1 MDAERIKVGQKSEKK
16 AIKSENKRLKE
27 RKHCQQRPLMVCTM
41 VCVERHEAVQVNISK
56 INYEDLERWGI
67 EGSIKR
73 ELILDKIIENEANPN
88 PQEEDEEIIKGY
100 LKIKNIFTQEDLA
113 KWMKNENL
121 DNKSLLTRARRHSKW
136 VKICEK
142 KFKNQAATRFLKD
155 KAKLDQVS
163 YSMIWIEDEA
173 LANEVFVR
181 IKEEECTVDEAILMS
196 TNPPQGLK
204 IGRVGPIEFRKLPDA
219 LAELLRISQPKQVW
233 PPIKIENGWAI
244 IKNEKIWPAVFN
256 REEKN
261 KILLEIGEEWISEEI
276 RKANT
281 KPSKTNV

>member
-1 MDAERIKVGQKSEKK
+1 MYIVVKVKG
-16 AIKSENKRLKE
+16 
-27 RKHCQQRPLMVCTM
+27 
-41 VCVERHEAVQVNISK
+41 HEDVQVNISK
-56 INYEDLERWGI
+56 INNEDLERWGI

-88 PQEEDEEIIKGY
+88 LQDEVEDEEIIKGY
-100 LKIKNIFTQEDLA
+100 LKNKNIFTQEDLD
-113 KWMKNENL
+113 KWMRNENL
-121 DNKSLLTRARRHSKW
+121 DNKSLRTRARRHSKW
-136 VKICEK
+136 VKICER

-244 IKNEKIWPAVFN
+244 IKNEKTWPAVFN

-276 RKANT
+276 KKANT
-281 KPSKTNV
+281 KTSRTKV

>member
-1 MDAERIKVGQKSEKK
+1 
-16 AIKSENKRLKE
+16 
-27 RKHCQQRPLMVCTM
+27 MVY
-41 VCVERHEAVQVNISK
+41 VERHEDVQVNISK
-56 INYEDLERWGI
+56 INYVDLERWGI

-73 ELILDKIIENEANPN
+73 ELILDKLIENEANPN
-88 PQEEDEEIIKGY
+88 LQEEDEEIIKGY
-100 LKIKNIFTQEDLA
+100 LKIKSIFTQEDLA

-219 LAELLRISQPKQVW
+219 LAEMLRISQPKQVW

-281 KPSKTNV
+281 KPSKTNA

>member
-1 MDAERIKVGQKSEKK
+1 MVRIVVF
-16 AIKSENKRLKE
+16 A
-27 RKHCQQRPLMVCTM
+27 
-41 VCVERHEAVQVNISK
+41 ERHEDDQMNISK

-67 EGSIKR
+67 EGYIKR
-73 ELILDKIIENEANPN
+73 ELILDKLIENEASPN
-88 PQEEDEEIIKGY
+88 LKVKDEDKDEEILKGY
-100 LKIKNIFTQEDLA
+100 LKNKNIITQEDLA
-113 KWMKNENL
+113 KWMRNENL

-136 VKICEK
+136 AEICER

-256 REEKN
+256 REEKY

>member
-1 MDAERIKVGQKSEKK
+1 
-16 AIKSENKRLKE
+16 
-27 RKHCQQRPLMVCTM
+27 MVCRM
-41 VCVERHEAVQVNISK
+41 VYVERHEDVQVNISK

-88 PQEEDEEIIKGY
+88 LQEEDEEIIKGY

-113 KWMKNENL
+113 KWTKNESL
-121 DNKSLLTRARRHSKW
+121 DNKSLLTRARRHSLW

>member
-1 MDAERIKVGQKSEKK
+1 
-16 AIKSENKRLKE
+16 
-27 RKHCQQRPLMVCTM
+27 MVCTM
-41 VCVERHEAVQVNISK
+41 VKVERHEDVQVNISK

-88 PQEEDEEIIKGY
+88 LKEEDEEIIKGY

-121 DNKSLLTRARRHSKW
+121 DNKSLLTRAKRHSKW

-261 KILLEIGEEWISEEI
+261 KIVLEIGEEWISEEI

>member
-1 MDAERIKVGQKSEKK
+1 MYIVVYIEA
-16 AIKSENKRLKE
+16 
-27 RKHCQQRPLMVCTM
+27 
-41 VCVERHEAVQVNISK
+41 HEDVQVNISK

-73 ELILDKIIENEANPN
+73 ELILDKIIENEANSN
-88 PQEEDEEIIKGY
+88 LQDEDEDEEIIKSY
-100 LKIKNIFTQEDLA
+100 LKNKDIFTQEDLA
-113 KWMKNENL
+113 KWMRNENL
-121 DNKSLLTRARRHSKW
+121 DNKSLRTKARRHSKW
-136 VKICEK
+136 VKICER

-244 IKNEKIWPAVFN
+244 IKNEKLWPAVFN
-256 REEKN
+256 KEEKS
-261 KILLEIGEEWISEEI
+261 KIVLDIGEQWISEEI

-281 KPSKTNV
+281 E

>member
-1 MDAERIKVGQKSEKK
+1 
-16 AIKSENKRLKE
+16 
-27 RKHCQQRPLMVCTM
+27 MVCTM
-41 VCVERHEAVQVNISK
+41 VYVERHEDVQVNISK

-88 PQEEDEEIIKGY
+88 LQEEDEEIIKGY

>member
-1 MDAERIKVGQKSEKK
+1 MSAKHQVSTK
-16 AIKSENKRLKE
+16 AIN
-27 RKHCQQRPLMVCTM
+27 P
-41 VCVERHEAVQVNISK
+41 
-56 INYEDLERWGI
+56 EDLKRWGI

-73 ELILDKIIENEANPN
+73 ELILDELIETEITLDASEEEVIQVYLSSMNIYT
-88 PQEEDEEIIKGY
+88 QEE
-100 LKIKNIFTQEDLA
+100 LA
-113 KWMKNENL
+113 KWMRSENV
-121 DNKSLLTRARRHSKW
+121 DKESLLTMATRYYRWIK
-136 VKICEK
+136 VCEK
-142 KFKNQAATRFLKD
+142 KFKNQAATKFLKE
-155 KAKLDQVS
+155 KAKLDKVS
-163 YSMIWIEDEA
+163 YSMIWIDDEA
-173 LANEVFVR
+173 FAGEVFVR

>member
-1 MDAERIKVGQKSEKK
+1 MYIVVKVKG
-16 AIKSENKRLKE
+16 
-27 RKHCQQRPLMVCTM
+27 
-41 VCVERHEAVQVNISK
+41 HEDVQVNISK
-56 INYEDLERWGI
+56 INNEDLERWGI

-88 PQEEDEEIIKGY
+88 LQDEVEDEEIIKGY
-100 LKIKNIFTQEDLA
+100 LKNKNIFTQEDLD
-113 KWMKNENL
+113 KWMRNENL
-121 DNKSLLTRARRHSKW
+121 DNKSLRTRARRHSKW
-136 VKICEK
+136 VKICER

-196 TNPPQGLK
+196 RNPPQGLK

-244 IKNEKIWPAVFN
+244 IKNEKTWPAVFN

-276 RKANT
+276 KKANT
-281 KPSKTNV
+281 KTSKTKM